1 MKNPICEICGKNAE
15 VEPLGCAHYQN
26 EPYLMRRVQLLL
38 DSIPPEEVS
47 APVRLFRE
55 LELHAIAMTNE
66 LQALKQ
72 AHQQAEE
79 AWARYGASRR
89 KKD

>member
-1 MKNPICEICGKNAE
+1 MKNLVCEICGKHAE
-15 VEPLGCAHYQN
+15 VEPLGCAHYPN
-26 EPYLMRRVQLLL
+26 RPDLMKRVQLLL

-47 APVRLFRE
+47 SPVRLFRE
-55 LELHAIAMTNE
+55 LELHAIAMNNE
-66 LQALKQ
+66 LQALKKER
-72 AHQQAEE
+72 QQAEE

>member
-1 MKNPICEICGKNAE
+1 MQKFT
-15 VEPLGCAHYQN
+15 QTD
-26 EPYLMRRVQLLL
+26 

-47 APVRLFRE
+47 PPVQLIRA
-55 LELHAIAMTNE
+55 LELHAIAMTND
-66 LQALKQ
+66 LKALKQ

-89 KKD
+89 KTG